1 MTTAPKASPVHS
13 GFCHARSSGVAC
25 DAEAAARYQL
35 WWTAQQTAERAGR
48 PPAQADHLRQWA
60 GVLIDALLAF
70 DDGMAR
76 FPGPHADIWR
86 QRMSSSTRH
95 HLQPLTESLPTQR
108 WLVHARHR
116 TQIRLPLSTDRR
128 LFLLWVSHLAE
139 AVLGLI
145 GQTAAAAAQSRQS
158 GGPLEVTAYLLKVRH
173 NLLHACQHLNRHGP
187 GPSEG

>member
-1 MTTAPKASPVHS
+1 MTSAPKASPVRS
-13 GFCHARSSGVAC
+13 RFCHARSSGVAC

-35 WWTAQQTAERAGR
+35 WWTAQQAAEQAGR

-70 DDGMAR
+70 EDDMAQ

-86 QRMSSSTRH
+86 QRMSLSTRH
-95 HLQPLTESLPTQR
+95 RLQPITENLAAKR

-116 TQIRLPLSTDRR
+116 TQIRLPLSTERR

-145 GQTAAAAAQSRQS
+145 GQTAAAAAQSRKS
-158 GGPLEVTAYLLKVRH
+158 GGDPGVTAYLLNVRH
-173 NLLHACQHLNRHGP
+173 NLLHACQHLNRHV
-187 GPSEG
+187 E